1 MEYLLLLALSIA
13 PGVYLVYRYY
23 SKDIYKKEP
32 WVVIWK
38 SFFWGAAMVLPAGLL
53 ESSIDLP
60 GKDTLAGMLI
70 ENFFIIALTEEL
82 CKFIVI
88 RFYSY
93 QTIYFDE
100 VMDGIVYGVAVSS
113 GFATFENIFYVTQH
127 GLAVGMLRAVL
138 SVPSHIFE
146 GAILGYW
153 LAKSRFQNTSLIYG
167 SIVALLIVVIGH
179 GFFDFVLT
187 YNKAEYFY
195 LSLIPV
201 ILLGWL
207 VKVYVKDALAHDL
220 KYIHKSE
227 SITTVNTISE
237 TISLSN
243 ETANITYSEL
253 KTEVTLPS
261 SYLQRIIY
269 ISLYFLAIIC
279 FLTAAF
285 FLIGFVAL
293 LQDNKAENWTL
304 VLPLIPFLIGIYFI
318 YRARKLKNW

>member
-38 SFFWGAAMVLPAGLL
+38 SFFWGAAMVIPAGLL
-53 ESSIDLP
+53 ESSIEFP
-60 GKDTLAGMLI
+60 GKDTLTGMVI
-70 ENFFIIALTEEL
+70 ENFFVIALTEEL

-93 QTIYFDE
+93 RSVHFDE

-113 GFATFENIFYVTQH
+113 GFATFENIFYVMQH

-167 SIVALLIVVIGH
+167 SVVSLLIVVIGH

-187 YNKAEYFY
+187 YNKAEYSY

-207 VKVYVKDALAHDL
+207 VTIYVKNALAHDV
-220 KYIHKSE
+220 KYIHVSE
-227 SITTVNTISE
+227 NITVVHVISE
-237 TISLSN
+237 TTSLPNEGESSSYSKVNTTVISP
-243 ETANITYSEL
+243 
-253 KTEVTLPS
+253 V
-261 SYLQRIIY
+261 SYLQRLIY
-269 ISLYFLAIIC
+269 ISLYFLAIVC

-285 FLIGFVAL
+285 FMIGFVAL
-293 LQDNKAENWTL
+293 LQEKKEEMWTL
-304 VLPLIPFLIGIYFI
+304 ALPLIPFIIGIYFI
-318 YRARKLKNW
+318 YRAKKVKRG